1 MKFIEH
7 HRKGRS
13 LIFNGK
19 TKTWQVI
26 LFCLPAHDYD
36 LIRLLL
42 IAVNSN
48 SWGLEIMVNVSDP

>member
-36 LIRLLL
+36 LISSSPSTHRRQ
-42 IAVNSN
+42 
-48 SWGLEIMVNVSDP
+48 